1 MKKTVSAITAMAI
14 AGLLMCGCA
23 SGNASEGSK
32 PTASERFSENVAN
45 EEQSGSETTQDLL
58 DRIEAASSKAG
69 ATIEVFVRDRE
80 DSSANRR
87 NRRMSQ
93 RHREPRCVA
102 QGRTS
107 LMASYLDPES
117 STPVVQQSCFACW
130 KL

>member
-1 MKKTVSAITAMAI
+1 MRKTLSAITALAI
-14 AGLLMCGCA
+14 AGLLMCSCT
-23 SGNASEGSK
+23 SGNASESSK
-32 PTASERFSENVAN
+32 STASEQFSESLAS
-45 EEQSGSETTQDLL
+45 EEQSGSEATQDLL
-58 DRIEAASSKAG
+58 DRIVTAGSKAG
-69 ATIEVFVRDRE
+69 ATVEEFVRDRE